1 LPCLGSFV
9 GSDILAGILATR
21 LHESDA
27 LVALVDLGTNGEMVV
42 GRRGQLVC
50 ASTAAGPAFEGAR
63 IAMGMRAATGA
74 ISRVTLTGGRLEC
87 HVLGHVAP
95 RGLCGSGL
103 VDAVAAGLDAG
114 WIRPNGRLAQGERLL
129 LAEPVAL
136 TQGDIRELQLA
147 KGAIAA
153 GLRLLAQQL
162 GERVEDITQLHLA
175 GAFGNYI
182 SRASAQRIGLLPFGP
197 EKVRPA
203 GNTALL
209 GAKMA
214 LFHPAE
220 DGAYANLR
228 AQIRHVPLSADP
240 VFEESF
246 VEEMLFP
253 V

>member
-1 LPCLGSFV
+1 V
-9 GSDILAGILATR
+9 GSDILAGILSTR
-21 LHESDA
+21 LHESDK

-42 GRRGQLVC
+42 GQRGRLVC

-74 ISRVTLTGGRLEC
+74 ISQVNLRDGRLEC
-87 HVLGHVAP
+87 QVLGHVTP

-114 WIRPNGRLAQGERLL
+114 WIRANGRFVQGEWLV

-136 TQGDIRELQLA
+136 TQGDLRELQLA

-153 GLRLLAQQL
+153 GLRLLAQQS
-162 GERVEDITQLHLA
+162 GARAEDITQLHLA

-182 SRASAQRIGLLPFGP
+182 SRASARRIGLLPFGP
-197 EKVRPA
+197 EKVTPA

-214 LFHPAE
+214 LFHPGDE
-220 DGAYANLR
+220 GNYAALR
-228 AQIRHVPLSADP
+228 AQIQHVSLSADP
-240 VFEESF
+240 IFEEAF
-246 VEEMLFP
+246 VEEMRFP
-253 V
+253 G